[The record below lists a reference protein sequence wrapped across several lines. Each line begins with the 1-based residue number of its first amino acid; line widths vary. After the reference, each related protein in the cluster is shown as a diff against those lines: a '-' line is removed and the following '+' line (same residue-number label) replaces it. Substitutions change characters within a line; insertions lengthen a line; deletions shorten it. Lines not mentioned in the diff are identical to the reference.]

1 MKTVLLAGGLG
12 TRIGE
17 ETQNKP
23 KPMVEIGGWPIL
35 WHIMNIYG
43 HYGYKEFVIALG
55 YRGAVIKDFFLDY
68 HHLNSDLRIDLSTG
82 QVKTMQQ
89 FLRDWVVNLIDT
101 GGESLTGGR
110 LGRLREQLADET
122 FMITYGDGVSD
133 VNIDNLV
140 QFHRSHG
147 KLATVTAVR
156 PAARFGGMSL
166 DSDQVI
172 EFKEKPHMGEGWING
187 GFFVFEPGVLD
198 YIDGDDCILEREP
211 LERLAAE
218 GELMAFQHNG
228 FWQCMDT
235 MRDRLVLEELWAS
248 KAAPWKI
255 WTD

>member
-17 ETQNKP
+17 ETHNKP

-35 WHIMNIYG
+35 WHIMNLYG
-43 HYGYKEFVIALG
+43 HYGYREFVVALG

-68 HHLNSDLRIDLSTG
+68 HHLNSDLQIDLSTG

-89 FLRDWVVNLIDT
+89 FLRDWIVNLIDT

-110 LGRLREQLADET
+110 IGRLREHLSDET

-133 VNIDNLV
+133 VNIEDLV

-166 DSDQVI
+166 DSNQVL

-211 LERLAAE
+211 LERLAAQ
-218 GELMAFQHNG
+218 GELMAFQHDG

-235 MRDRLVLEELWAS
+235 MRDRQVLEDLWAS
-248 KAAPWKI
+248 KSPPWKI